1 MEQLL
6 YFALFSP
13 LAGFLF
19 LLFSSFFI
27 KRKMAEIIGCGTIAL
42 SLLLFAYQF
51 YLYESQEIV
60 SQSFV
65 LFDWIPIPGINAQFK
80 LVLDTLSLWMTLI
93 ITGVGFL
100 ILVYST
106 GYMEDERDF
115 ARYFACL
122 NLFIF
127 SMLLLVLAGHL
138 LLLFV
143 GWEGVGLASY
153 LLIGFWFEKPAA
165 NQAATKAFV
174 MNRIGDFAFIIALLL
189 TFYLFGTGDIAEISL
204 KAGISSDISSTLI
217 LLTTF
222 LYFLAATGKSAQFP
236 LYTWLPDAMEGPTP
250 VSALIH
256 AATMVTAGVYLMV
269 RLHFLFLMAPET
281 MNIVGVVGGF
291 TSLFAAFCAVAQTD
305 LKRVLAYSTISQIGL
320 MFLACGVGAFYPAM
334 FHLTTHAFIKAL
346 LFLCAGNV
354 IHMLHGVTEM
364 EEMGGLRKKLPVTHI
379 LFLTGVLG
387 LSGVPPL
394 AAFFSKDMIL
404 EQEYLSGHEVL
415 FIVGL
420 IASILTAFYMTRAY
434 CLTFLGSP
442 QGEKATNAREAPAVM
457 LFPITILGLLTVV
470 GGYIGCV
477 FCESSFLEEFLGRV
491 NITVAEKEPLNFLT
505 PETWLSIFGA
515 FFGVGAALFIYTQF
529 KERLGSPIK
538 LFNRSFFINEA
549 YWKYFAEPLRK
560 IAQSIV
566 TTIEPS
572 FFDASLKQVER
583 GTSDLAL
590 KLQLLQNGEIRSYA
604 SWMIIGVLITIV
616 YFVF

>member
-13 LAGFLF
+13 LAGFLL

-27 KRKMAEIIGCGTIAL
+27 KRKMAEMLGCGTIAL
-42 SLLLFAYQF
+42 SLVLFTYQF
-51 YLYESQEIV
+51 YLYESQQII

-100 ILVYST
+100 ILVYSA
-106 GYMEDERDF
+106 GYMEDDKDF

-204 KAGISSDISSTLI
+204 KAGISTETSSQLI

-269 RLHFLFLMAPET
+269 RLHVLFVMAPET

-291 TSLFAAFCAVAQTD
+291 TSLFAAFCAIAQTD

-364 EEMGGLRKKLPVTHI
+364 GEMGGLRKQLPITHI
-379 LFLTGVLG
+379 LFLIGVLG

-404 EQEYLSGHEVL
+404 EQEYLSGHKVL
-415 FIVGL
+415 FIIGL

-434 CLTFLGSP
+434 CLTFLGSSK
-442 QGEKATNAREAPAVM
+442 GEKYAHAKEAPSVM
-457 LFPITILGLLTVV
+457 LFPITVLGLLTII

-477 FCESSFLEEFLGRV
+477 FCEHSFLEDFLGKV
-491 NITVAEKEPLNFLT
+491 DITVAEKEPLNFLT

-515 FFGVGAALFIYTQF
+515 FFGVGTALLLYTQF
-529 KERLGSPIK
+529 IDRLGQPIR
-538 LFNRSFFINEA
+538 LFHQSFFVNEA
-549 YWKYFAEPLRK
+549 YWKYIAEPVRK

-566 TTIEPS
+566 QTVEPY
-572 FFDASLKQVER
+572 FFDASLKQVEKR
-583 GTSDLAL
+583 TDQTAL